1 VDNTTRMK
9 VVFTFLMFFLTIA
22 INLDDNVLARL
33 GFERNFLV
41 MTLVTLVVTGLIAHR
56 RLLLIVLVLFLSI
69 GANMP
74 SAFML
79 NFGLDRDFL
88 LGVLCAIVLLPVLV
102 RVMNW
107 L

>member
-1 VDNTTRMK
+1 
-9 VVFTFLMFFLTIA
+9 MFFLTVA

-33 GFERNFLV
+33 GFERDYLV

-74 SAFML
+74 AAFML
-79 NFGLDRDFL
+79 NFGIDRDFL
-88 LGVLCAIVLLPVLV
+88 VGVLCAIVLLPVLV